1 MSEEVTFEPIP
12 AGEPAEINIG
22 GPAPEPAPAPVP
34 AAEPAPADIPPA
46 DTPSADAPPADTDS
60 TFDPTEYVRT
70 ATEGRFSSL
79 DELLELV
86 DQDAPEPSFKD
97 DFIKSAVEYYE
108 KTGTLKPF
116 LEAMQ
121 TDYDALEPMELMRHK
136 LRQEYSDLSNSAF
149 EKLFRREVVDK
160 YNLDE
165 DQYEEEDVELGKQL
179 LKKDAE
185 SLRQQLKSE
194 QSKFLEPENDGQDD
208 SLQLA
213 EEWANRVSQ
222 DQLTQQ
228 LLETKA
234 VTIEVDGEEF
244 NYEIDNPQAVMDM
257 TVDNSKFFN
266 LFLNEGGEV
275 DLAKWYKV
283 VAFALEPD
291 VYERSLLNHGKTVG
305 VGDVERTLKNPETP
319 VSASKAPQAAQD
331 WTQAFLDAA
340 LNQKR
345 K

>member
-1 MSEEVTFEPIP
+1 MSDEVTFEPIP

-22 GPAPEPAPAPVP
+22 GQNPPAEPAPAPEGMPTPEP
-34 AAEPAPADIPPA
+34 ASEPAPEGPA
-46 DTPSADAPPADTDS
+46 APD
-60 TFDPTEYVRT
+60 FDPTEYVRT
-70 ATEGRFSSL
+70 ATNGRFSSL
-79 DELLELV
+79 EELLELAE
-86 DQDAPEPSFKD
+86 QDAPEPQFKD

-108 KTGTLKPF
+108 KNGSLKPF

-121 TDYDALEPMELMRHK
+121 MDYDNMEPMELMRHK
-136 LRQEYSDLSNSAF
+136 LRSEYSDLSETAF
-149 EKLFRREVVDK
+149 NKLYKREVIDK

-165 DQYEEEDVELGKQL
+165 DSYEEEDVELGKQL

-194 QSKFLEPENDGQDD
+194 QSKFLEPKNDGQDD
-208 SLQLA
+208 SQQLA
-213 EEWANRVSQ
+213 EQWASRVES

-228 LLETKA
+228 LLQSKA

-244 NYEIDNPQAVMDM
+244 NYEIDNPQQVMEM
-257 TVDNSKFFN
+257 TKDNSKFFN
-266 LFLNEGGEV
+266 LFLNEEGEV
-275 DLAKWYKV
+275 DLSKWYKV

-305 VGDVERTLKNPETP
+305 VGDVERTLKNPEVPT
-319 VSASKAPQAAQD
+319 AGSKSPQAAQD

>member
-1 MSEEVTFEPIP
+1 MSSEVTFEPIP
-12 AGEPAEINIG
+12 AGEPAIINID
-22 GPAPEPAPAPVP
+22 GPAPEPAPAP
-34 AAEPAPADIPPA
+34 AAEPAPAADPA
-46 DTPSADAPPADTDS
+46 PAPAEPAAGGGEPAPA
-60 TFDPTEYVRT
+60 FDPIEYVKS
-70 ATEGRFSSL
+70 ATNGRYSSL
-79 DELLELV
+79 DELLELAEK
-86 DQDAPEPSFKD
+86 DAPEPQFKD

-108 KTGTLKPF
+108 KNGSLKPF

-121 TDYDALEPMELMRHK
+121 MDYDKMEPIELMRHK
-136 LRQEYSDLSNSAF
+136 LRSDYSDLSETAF
-149 EKLFRREVVDK
+149 NKLFKREVVDK

-165 DQYEEEDVELGKQL
+165 DTYEEEDVELGKQL

-194 QSKFLEPENDGQDD
+194 QSKFLEPEKDGQDD

-213 EEWANRVSQ
+213 EEWANRVQ
-222 DQLTQQ
+222 TDALTQQ
-228 LLETKA
+228 LLQSKA
-234 VTIEVDGEEF
+234 VTIDLDGEEF
-244 NYEIDNPQAVMDM
+244 NYEIENPQQVMEM

-266 LFLNEGGEV
+266 LFLNEEGEV

-291 VYERSLLNHGKTVG
+291 VYERSLVNHGKTVG
-305 VGDVERTLKNPETP
+305 GGDVERTLKNPEVP
-319 VSASKAPQAAQD
+319 AAGAKAPQAAQD

>member
-1 MSEEVTFEPIP
+1 MSDEVTFVPVSAE
-12 AGEPAEINIG
+12 EPAVINIG
-22 GPAPEPAPAPVP
+22 GQNPPAEPAPAIEVAPEPEP
-34 AAEPAPADIPPA
+34 AAEPAPEVPV
-46 DTPSADAPPADTDS
+46 APD
-60 TFDPTEYVRT
+60 FNPTEYVKT
-70 ATEGRFSSL
+70 ATNGRFSSL
-79 DELLELV
+79 EELLELAEK
-86 DQDAPEPSFKD
+86 DAPAPQFKD

-108 KTGTLKPF
+108 KNGSLKPF

-121 TDYDALEPMELMRHK
+121 MDYDNMEPMELMRHK
-136 LRQEYSDLSNSAF
+136 LRSEYSDLSESAF
-149 EKLFRREVVDK
+149 NKLYKREVIDK

-165 DQYEEEDVELGKQL
+165 DSYEEEDVELGKQL

-208 SLQLA
+208 SQQLA
-213 EEWANRVSQ
+213 EQWASRVETDS
-222 DQLTQQ
+222 LTQQ
-228 LLETKA
+228 LLQSKS

-244 NYEIDNPQAVMDM
+244 NYEIDNPQQVMEM
-257 TVDNSKFFN
+257 TKDNSKFFN
-266 LFLNEGGEV
+266 LFLNEEGEV

-305 VGDVERTLKNPETP
+305 VGDVERTLKNPEVPT
-319 VSASKAPQAAQD
+319 AGSKSPQSAQD

>member
-1 MSEEVTFEPIP
+1 MSDEVTFEPVP

-22 GPAPEPAPAPVP
+22 GQNPPAEPAPAPEGVPTPEP
-34 AAEPAPADIPPA
+34 AAEPAPEGPA
-46 DTPSADAPPADTDS
+46 APD
-60 TFDPTEYVRT
+60 FDPTEYVRT
-70 ATEGRFSSL
+70 ATNGRFSSL
-79 DELLELV
+79 EELLELAE
-86 DQDAPEPSFKD
+86 QDAPEPQFKD

-108 KTGTLKPF
+108 KNGSLKPF

-121 TDYDALEPMELMRHK
+121 MDYDNMEPMELMRHK
-136 LRQEYSDLSNSAF
+136 LRSEYSDLSETAF
-149 EKLFRREVVDK
+149 NKLFKREVIDK

-165 DQYEEEDVELGKQL
+165 DSYEEEDVELGKQL

-208 SLQLA
+208 SQQLA
-213 EEWANRVSQ
+213 EQWASRVES

-228 LLETKA
+228 LLQSKA

-244 NYEIDNPQAVMDM
+244 NYEIDNPQQVMEM
-257 TVDNSKFFN
+257 TKDNSKFFN
-266 LFLNEGGEV
+266 LFVNEEGEV

-305 VGDVERTLKNPETP
+305 VGDVERTLKNPEVPT
-319 VSASKAPQAAQD
+319 AGSKSPQAAQD

>member
-1 MSEEVTFEPIP
+1 MSDEVTFVPVSAE
-12 AGEPAEINIG
+12 EPAVINIG
-22 GPAPEPAPAPVP
+22 GQNPPAEPAPAPEVAPEPEP
-34 AAEPAPADIPPA
+34 AAEPAPEVPA
-46 DTPSADAPPADTDS
+46 APD
-60 TFDPTEYVRT
+60 FNPTEYVKT
-70 ATEGRFSSL
+70 ATNGRFSSL
-79 DELLELV
+79 EELLELAEK
-86 DQDAPEPSFKD
+86 DAPAPQFKD

-108 KTGTLKPF
+108 KNGSLKPF

-121 TDYDALEPMELMRHK
+121 MDYDNMEPMELMRHK
-136 LRQEYSDLSNSAF
+136 LRSEYSDLSESAF
-149 EKLFRREVVDK
+149 NKLYKREVIDK

-165 DQYEEEDVELGKQL
+165 DSYEEEDVELGKQL

-194 QSKFLEPENDGQDD
+194 QSKFLEPENDSQDD
-208 SLQLA
+208 SQQLS
-213 EEWANRVSQ
+213 EQWASRVES
-222 DQLTQQ
+222 DSLTQQ
-228 LLETKA
+228 LLQSKS

-244 NYEIDNPQAVMDM
+244 NYEIDNPQQVMEM
-257 TVDNSKFFN
+257 TKDNSKFFN
-266 LFLNEGGEV
+266 LFLNEEGEV

-305 VGDVERTLKNPETP
+305 VGDVERTLKNPEVPT
-319 VSASKAPQAAQD
+319 AGSKSPQSAQD

>member
-1 MSEEVTFEPIP
+1 MSDEVTFEPIP

-22 GPAPEPAPAPVP
+22 GQNPPAEAAPAPEGMPSPEP
-34 AAEPAPADIPPA
+34 AAEPAPEGPA
-46 DTPSADAPPADTDS
+46 APD
-60 TFDPTEYVRT
+60 FDPTEYVKT
-70 ATEGRFSSL
+70 ATNGRFSSL
-79 DELLELV
+79 EELLEIAE
-86 DQDAPEPSFKD
+86 QDSPEPQFKD

-108 KTGTLKPF
+108 KNGSLKPF

-121 TDYDALEPMELMRHK
+121 MDYDNMEPMELMRHK
-136 LRQEYSDLSNSAF
+136 LRSEYSDLSESAF
-149 EKLFRREVVDK
+149 NKLYKREVIDK

-165 DQYEEEDVELGKQL
+165 DSYEEEDVELGKQL

-208 SLQLA
+208 SQQLA
-213 EEWANRVSQ
+213 EQWASRVES

-228 LLETKA
+228 LLQSKA

-244 NYEIDNPQAVMDM
+244 NYEIENPQQVMEM
-257 TVDNSKFFN
+257 TKDNSKFFN
-266 LFLNEGGEV
+266 LFLNEEGEV
-275 DLAKWYKV
+275 DLSKWYKV

-305 VGDVERTLKNPETP
+305 VGDVERTLKNPEVPT
-319 VSASKAPQAAQD
+319 AGSKSPQAAQD

>member
-1 MSEEVTFEPIP
+1 MSDEVTFEPIP

-22 GPAPEPAPAPVP
+22 GQNPPAEPAPAPEGVPTPEP
-34 AAEPAPADIPPA
+34 AAEPAPEGPA
-46 DTPSADAPPADTDS
+46 APD
-60 TFDPTEYVRT
+60 FDPTEYVKT
-70 ATEGRFSSL
+70 ATNGRFSSL
-79 DELLELV
+79 EELLEIAE
-86 DQDAPEPSFKD
+86 QDSPEPQFKD

-108 KTGTLKPF
+108 KNGSLKPF

-121 TDYDALEPMELMRHK
+121 MDYDNMEPMELMRHK
-136 LRQEYSDLSNSAF
+136 LRSEYSDLSENAF
-149 EKLFRREVVDK
+149 NKLYKREVIDK

-165 DQYEEEDVELGKQL
+165 DSYEEEDVELGKQL

-208 SLQLA
+208 SQQLA
-213 EEWANRVSQ
+213 EQWASRVES

-228 LLETKA
+228 LLQSKA

-244 NYEIDNPQAVMDM
+244 NYEIDNPQQVMEM
-257 TVDNSKFFN
+257 TKDNSKFFN
-266 LFLNEGGEV
+266 LFLNEEGEV
-275 DLAKWYKV
+275 DLSKWYKV

-305 VGDVERTLKNPETP
+305 VGDVERTLKNPEVPT
-319 VSASKAPQAAQD
+319 AGSKSPQAAQD

>member
-1 MSEEVTFEPIP
+1 MSDEVTFEPIP
-12 AGEPAEINIG
+12 AGEPTEINIG
-22 GPAPEPAPAPVP
+22 GQNPPAEPAPAPEGVPTPEP
-34 AAEPAPADIPPA
+34 AAEPAPEGPA
-46 DTPSADAPPADTDS
+46 APD
-60 TFDPTEYVRT
+60 FDPTEYVKT
-70 ATEGRFSSL
+70 ATNGRFSSL
-79 DELLELV
+79 EELLEIAE
-86 DQDAPEPSFKD
+86 QDSPEPQFKD

-108 KTGTLKPF
+108 KNGSLKPF

-121 TDYDALEPMELMRHK
+121 MDYDNMEPMELMRHK
-136 LRQEYSDLSNSAF
+136 LRSEYSDLSETAF
-149 EKLFRREVVDK
+149 NKLYKREVIDK

-165 DQYEEEDVELGKQL
+165 DSYEEEDVELGKQL

-208 SLQLA
+208 SQQLA
-213 EEWANRVSQ
+213 EQWASRVES

-228 LLETKA
+228 LLQSKA

-244 NYEIDNPQAVMDM
+244 NYEIDNPQQVMEM
-257 TVDNSKFFN
+257 TKDNSKFFN
-266 LFLNEGGEV
+266 LFLNEEGEV
-275 DLAKWYKV
+275 DLSKWYKV

-305 VGDVERTLKNPETP
+305 VGDVERTLKNPEVPT
-319 VSASKAPQAAQD
+319 AGSKSPQAAQD